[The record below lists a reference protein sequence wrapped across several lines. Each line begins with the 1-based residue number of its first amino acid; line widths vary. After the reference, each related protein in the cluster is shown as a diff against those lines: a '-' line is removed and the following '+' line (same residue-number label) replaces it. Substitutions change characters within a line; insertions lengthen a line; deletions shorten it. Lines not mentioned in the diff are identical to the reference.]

1 MHERCLEV
9 KDTRKE
15 PTWQAMS
22 VNHQKHV
29 VVCLVGKAAGTTWL
43 RVLLRLTGN
52 RNAMKIANS
61 NRSILHRRARTFIP
75 RFDQISTFEQ
85 LQYLS
90 GFYYKVMFVR
100 EPLERLISG
109 YRDKMF
115 RADGNKRMQK
125 QIKFMYRPNV
135 SIRFSKSYF
144 SQFLFCKPLKLLLSS
159 R

>member
-9 KDTRKE
+9 NDTRKE

-43 RVLLRLTGN
+43 RLLLRLTGN
-52 RNAMKIANS
+52 RNAMKIANA
-61 NRSILHRRARTFIP
+61 NRNILHGRATTFIP
-75 RFDQISTFEQ
+75 RFDHISTFER

-115 RADGNKRMQK
+115 RAVDYNWMQK
-125 QIKFMYRPNV
+125 QIKLMCRPNV
-135 SIRFSKSYF
+135 SIRFTKSYLL
-144 SQFLFCKPLKLLLSS
+144 QFLFC
-159 R
+159 